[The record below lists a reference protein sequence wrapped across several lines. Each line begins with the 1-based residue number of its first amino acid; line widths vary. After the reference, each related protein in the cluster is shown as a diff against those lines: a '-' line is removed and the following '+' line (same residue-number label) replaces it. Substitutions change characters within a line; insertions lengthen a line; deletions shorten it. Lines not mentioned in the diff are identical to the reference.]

1 MAFWVSQMKYRNNKI
16 GLELYDINTYKIS
29 QFQTNSIV
37 TVFHLGYPKYLVKS
51 VYLEGLLGLL
61 VWIER
66 ERFGLI

>member
-1 MAFWVSQMKYRNNKI
+1 MAFWVSQIKYRNNKI

-37 TVFHLGYPKYLVKS
+37 TVFHLGYSKYLVKS
-51 VYLEGLLGLL
+51 VYPEGLLGLL